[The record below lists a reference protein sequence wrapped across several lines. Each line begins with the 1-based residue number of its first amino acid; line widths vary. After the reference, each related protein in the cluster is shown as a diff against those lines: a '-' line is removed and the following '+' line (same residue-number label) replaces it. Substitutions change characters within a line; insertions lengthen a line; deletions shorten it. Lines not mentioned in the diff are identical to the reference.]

1 MEVIV
6 KASTIADIAF
16 DLGLQSPKIVT
27 SEEWGGTRMHTLTF
41 GPLAYRQTIQI
52 PGKLQEAEIRGI
64 LEREAAVQKMP
75 VPVPPAVNIDT
86 HNYEAK
92 QWTPKEAET
101 LKAPKRK
108 AKKEP
113 A

>member
-6 KASTIADIAF
+6 ASRGLKASAIVDIAF

-64 LEREAAVQKMP
+64 LELEAAVQKMP
-75 VPVPPAVNIDT
+75 IAKAAEPVEMTPVSV
-86 HNYEAK
+86 
-92 QWTPKEAET
+92 TPKRVSPRKKPLAET
-101 LKAPKRK
+101 TN
-108 AKKEP
+108 
-113 A
+113 